1 MQSPTRSIWS
11 QNQIGT
17 QSALING
24 SKGITPMLPSL
35 GFSRSAQN
43 HSLWHRPMGRHDSW
57 DAGPTYQ
64 REILRLRQISQARTS
79 ARRRLISNVLMVLAT
94 MGALFITAGVI
105 EHEVQLMQRERGQ

>member
-1 MQSPTRSIWS
+1 MQSPTKSIWS

-17 QSALING
+17 QSGPTNG
-24 SKGITPMLPSL
+24 SSSGIPTLPLL

-43 HSLWHRPMGRHDSW
+43 LSQWHQPMGRHDSW

-64 REILRLRQISQARTS
+64 REILRLRQVSQARAS
-79 ARRRLISNVLMVLAT
+79 ARRRLISNILVALTTL
-94 MGALFITAGVI
+94 GAVVVTAGVI

>member
-1 MQSPTRSIWS
+1 
-11 QNQIGT
+11 
-17 QSALING
+17 
-24 SKGITPMLPSL
+24 
-35 GFSRSAQN
+35 
-43 HSLWHRPMGRHDSW
+43 MGRHDSW